1 MIIVGVVGA
10 VLINSLDLNLHK
22 DKIQQVMLDKT
33 GRELQI
39 NGEISASFFPWVGL
53 SLQDVTLANAS
64 DFPEEVF
71 AKVVSSDVKVELLPL
86 IGGNLNVNL
95 VELHGLELN
104 LQKNQDGLTN
114 WEDLMSNTA
123 VVETSNG
130 ADDIVQEVEAGAPVV
145 AALSVG
151 GLVVTDAQVRYSDL
165 KAGNDAT
172 LSAFNLSTG
181 AIRLSQP
188 FHFET
193 DFSVASYSVGIASD
207 ITASGEFNLNL
218 TDNIYSLNDLKV
230 TSSSTGDALPIE
242 QLQAT
247 IGANLKTDL
256 NAQTFDLTDFTGD
269 IAGVPVSGEVHGTSL
284 MESPGLFGELQSMPF
299 DITSL
304 FDQLGV
310 VLPETFDPQL
320 MADAEFSV
328 RFQQSE
334 DQLLIN
340 ELLFGA
346 GGVELSGDFQV
357 TNLAKSPVISG
368 TLISNNFSPAR
379 WAESIGLEASD
390 PLVLQSAQIKTAV
403 RQSGQLLSLNDLNMT
418 LDDFS
423 LEGNIEFND
432 INAPIPPVKF
442 ALQGGSIN
450 IDRYLPATELNGEA
464 AKLPPPDATEPV
476 LVPKELLS
484 QLVIDG
490 ELTLQ
495 QLTVAGITV
504 EGIVLPVL
512 SQDGKLEIKE
522 ARAALYEGD
531 LFSTLSLDVTSTE
544 PLLTVSTNLNRVQAE
559 PLLAD
564 YLKDT
569 SPLSGTG
576 IVSIDLLSRGETLNG
591 LLARSNGAITARF
604 TDGALNGVNIG
615 REVRRAQAMLSDA
628 QLPAVESEV
637 KTDFT
642 ELSISAEI
650 ASGVLQ
656 SDDLS
661 FKSPL
666 MRLSGSGGVNLA
678 ENTIDYLLQ
687 VLISAT
693 SEGQGG
699 KELSELNGLKLPV
712 PIRGSFTDLSVDF
725 TGMVVNGLKADLV
738 EQLRAGKDKLL
749 SEQKEA
755 ASARLKQEEE
765 AVNARVEQE
774 RIEAEAKI
782 KQQQKIIKEKVEQKK
797 QELEN
802 KFQEEQV
809 ELKNKLEKNLNKGLS
824 NLLGE

>member
-1 MIIVGVVGA
+1 M
-10 VLINSLDLNLHK
+10 
-22 DKIQQVMLDKT
+22 
-33 GRELQI
+33 
-39 NGEISASFFPWVGL
+39 AS
-53 SLQDVTLANAS
+53 N
-64 DFPEEVF
+64 
-71 AKVVSSDVKVELLPL
+71 
-86 IGGNLNVNL
+86 
-95 VELHGLELN
+95 
-104 LQKNQDGLTN
+104 
-114 WEDLMSNTA
+114 
-123 VVETSNG
+123 
-130 ADDIVQEVEAGAPVV
+130 
-145 AALSVG
+145 
-151 GLVVTDAQVRYSDL
+151 
-165 KAGNDAT
+165 
-172 LSAFNLSTG
+172 
-181 AIRLSQP
+181 
-188 FHFET
+188 
-193 DFSVASYSVGIASD
+193 SVGIASD

-284 MESPGLFGELQSMPF
+284 MEFPGLFGELQSMPF

-340 ELLFGA
+340 ELLFGT

-368 TLISNNFSPAR
+368 TLSSNNFSPAR
-379 WAESIGLEASD
+379 WAESLGLEASD

-442 ALQGGSIN
+442 ALQGGSFN